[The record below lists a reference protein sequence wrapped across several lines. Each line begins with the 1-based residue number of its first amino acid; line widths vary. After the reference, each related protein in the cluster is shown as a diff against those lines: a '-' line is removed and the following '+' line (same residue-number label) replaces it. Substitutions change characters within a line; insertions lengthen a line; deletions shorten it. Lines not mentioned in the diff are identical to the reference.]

1 MMKKRLLVW
10 AVFVC
15 MIICS
20 KNVYAADGG
29 RTELPEGGLHPVEAQ
44 IADEAMAQ
52 QYEKDDN
59 EGISI
64 QSYTSELQVY
74 KELERRIKS
83 ALLNGSSTV
92 DVYDMDINRSSCSL
106 DYYYAYSPYFFPSL
120 SILCWQNN
128 NGRYL
133 RIDLDNPLD
142 IDQTKQ
148 YFTAVDE
155 KLSFYK
161 SLVVN
166 ILVR

>member
-29 RTELPEGGLHPVEAQ
+29 RTELPEGGLHPAEAQ

-83 ALLNGSSTV
+83 ALLNGQV
-92 DVYDMDINRSSCSL
+92 QWMFMIWILIEVAVHWIIIMHIRHI
-106 DYYYAYSPYFFPSL
+106 FF
-120 SILCWQNN
+120 Q
-128 NGRYL
+128 
-133 RIDLDNPLD
+133 
-142 IDQTKQ
+142 
-148 YFTAVDE
+148 V
-155 KLSFYK
+155 
-161 SLVVN
+161 
-166 ILVR
+166 